1 MTFFITT
8 DSFSQFIPEITSLN
22 QISNLE
28 KSSISDINK
37 ISSVGSSIGFNG
49 GMAIIDGEVGYA
61 IGAFAEVKLGNIM
74 FVPQMNY
81 WNQDQQNN
89 FEIDAIGRKY
99 FGGKGVSPYFDGGLG
114 VNFYNTYINTDVN
127 LVKLSLILGAGI
139 EFGKLGSSI
148 VLLVDGKYKLII
160 NDSYDLGNISTFIIT
175 FGFKFPFK

>member
-1 MTFFITT
+1 MTFLISSK
-8 DSFSQFIPEITSLN
+8 SFSQFIPEIKNLN
-22 QISNLE
+22 QISQKE
-28 KSSISDINK
+28 KSSVSGINK
-37 ISSVGSSIGFNG
+37 ISSKGSSIGFNG

-61 IGAFAEVKLGNIM
+61 IGAFAELKLGNIM

-89 FEIDAIGRKY
+89 FEIDGIGRKY
-99 FGGKGVSPYFDGGLG
+99 FGGKGINPYFDGGLG
-114 VNFYNTYINTDVN
+114 VNFYNTYINSEVN
-127 LVKLSLILGAGI
+127 LVKLSLILGAGV

-160 NDSYDLGNISTFIIT
+160 NDAYDLGNISTFIIT